1 MALEIKYCFPQGCD
15 CKTALFSD
23 TTGVYSVSNP
33 TGYGVATVADTAIT
47 SAIISVQPPAFT
59 PPIIFTFTIAN
70 LVITDVTRTDQFG
83 TVLNNINCP
92 NFFAYF
98 SLLYPSLAF
107 PLADLEFNTTLLYG
121 TVANF
126 ATIVGGGTVD
136 KGLLIDGAYTV
147 EYSVTNGVAIYD
159 YDAFVYWICQSTQC
173 KNDASKGYIN
183 GALSQTNLIQIN
195 LNYDAL
201 LVGVSLGDN
210 TFVTN
215 QIETLQDL
223 CRACGCGCGC

>member
-1 MALEIKYCFPQGCD
+1 MALEIKYCFPQGCSCD
-15 CKTALFSD
+15 TAAFSD

-33 TGYGVATVADTAIT
+33 TGYGAPNLAD
-47 SAIISVQPPAFT
+47 
-59 PPIIFTFTIAN
+59 
-70 LVITDVTRTDQFG
+70 
-83 TVLNNINCP
+83 INCP

-98 SLLYPSLAF
+98 NLLYPSLAF
-107 PLADLEFNTTLLYG
+107 PFADLEFNTTLLYG
-121 TVANF
+121 SEANF

-136 KGLLIDGAYTV
+136 NGLLIDGAYTV
-147 EYSVTNGVAIYD
+147 EYSVTNGTAIYD

-183 GALSQTNLIQIN
+183 GTLSQTNLIQLN